1 MKKQV
6 GRCAALYSRVSTAD
20 QCTATQQTELQRYA
34 QARGFTIFREYTD
47 SGVSGAT
54 KRRPALDRLM
64 EDARKKRF
72 DIVLVWRFDRF
83 ARSTKHLLEAL
94 EEFRHYG
101 IDFVSYNENID
112 TSSPM
117 GEAMFTIVG
126 AVAKLERDIIRERV
140 TAGVRRAMK
149 TRETWGR
156 RKVEQT
162 DPKKAQLITKLRR
175 EGLSYH
181 AIAEKLELSSRTVW
195 RFLQRAEEASEA
207 QSVVV

>member
-1 MKKQV
+1 MTNKRAEAQL
-6 GRCAALYSRVSTAD
+6 RRAALYYRVSTAD
-20 QCTATQQTELQRYA
+20 QSTGMQQADLRRYA
-34 QARGFTIFREYTD
+34 EARGFTIYQEYND

-72 DIVLVWRFDRF
+72 DVVLVWRFDRF

-101 IDFVSYNENID
+101 IDFISYNENID
-112 TSSPM
+112 TSSPA
-117 GEAMFTIVG
+117 GEAMFTILA

-162 DPKKAQLITKLRR
+162 DPKKAQLITRLRR

-181 AIAEKLELSSRTVW
+181 AIAKKVDLSSRTVW
-195 RFLQRAEEASEA
+195 RFLQREQETAEVA
-207 QSVVV
+207 